1 MVFFERV
8 LFKNV
13 KRKFIRRN
21 NKILRENVNFEP
33 ISFNTWYSR
42 IRSQY
47 LQWVLMVLIGDQMR
61 NRNVNNL
68 LGSLR
73 PASTC
78 LGQSRRE
85 TQHGGVW
92 FPLSLL
98 LRDCFHCIRTTRTT
112 NIANVKSSWFN
123 YLEERQFSGLVF
135 IFILHCKKINNFRI
149 SIVDCGQF

>member
-47 LQWVLMVLIGDQMR
+47 LQMR

-123 YLEERQFSGLVF
+123 YLEERQLSGLVF
-135 IFILHCKKINNFRI
+135 IFILSYKKINNFRI